1 MSPINE
7 SKQDF
12 IFPDNWEQSPIILVG
27 DIHGKF
33 QTLKDKIEAINIS
46 DCVIIAVGDIGI
58 GFGNKQ
64 QTETLIE
71 ALDVWFQNR
80 NILFLGIAGNHDHR
94 SGYFDGSINLSNF
107 KLLQDYTYATIQG
120 KRWGFVGGAIS
131 IDRCDRVKNVSYWED
146 EAFILREDLIQPC
159 DVLVTHSVPWWLGP
173 YDKQGIKYWLDK
185 EKSTNKYN
193 HNKPFYPDFY
203 DKDLWEECKKERQDI
218 SELIRLSKCKQSYA
232 GHMHLF
238 AQVEQGG
245 CLARIID
252 ILEFVEYREFIP

>member
-1 MSPINE
+1 MNFINAQKTSLIIPDKWIHSPVITT
-7 SKQDF
+7 SDH
-12 IFPDNWEQSPIILVG
+12 
-27 DIHGKF
+27 HGEWHK
-33 QTLKDKIEAINIS
+33 LKDKIYHLELKDCIIIS
-46 DCVIIAVGDIGI
+46 CGDLGVG
-58 GFGNKQ
+58 FASRQ
-64 QTETLIE
+64 QSYALFE
-71 ALDVWFQNR
+71 ALDVWFANR
-80 NILFLGIAGNHDHR
+80 NILFLGIRGNHDDPQ
-94 SGYFDGSINLSNF
+94 YFDGSINLSNF
-107 KLLQDYTYATIQG
+107 KLIPDYTYSTIQG

-218 SELIRLSKCKQSYA
+218 SELIRLSKCKQSYH